1 MGIFEKILPKKHV
14 EVPDTSQQTAEQP
27 TVVNA
32 EPQADPAK
40 PTDAAEAAPAE
51 NSSEI
56 KTDAPAESAEPPKAE
71 EPKSEEAKPE
81 EPKAEEPKADAAPI
95 AETVA
100 DALKQMTNPFKAAIA
115 KVKGAVTEAK
125 ESAAEPV
132 KEAVAEV
139 KETVAEPVKEAV
151 AEVKETVAE
160 PVKEAVTEVKET
172 VAEPV
177 KEAVAEVKESVAE
190 PVKEAVAEVK
200 ETVAEPVK
208 EAVAE
213 VNETAAEP
221 VKEAVTEV
229 KESVA
234 EPVKEAVT
242 EVKESVAEPVKEAVA
257 EVKETAAEPVKE
269 AVAEVKETVAEPVT
283 AETKTEVPASIVI
296 GPKESLLSMGK
307 RFWKAFTEKTD
318 VIAKRIEANP
328 IGRMLFDFADL
339 LETIVVSMFVVMLFF
354 TFVCCTA
361 TVDGTSMLPT
371 LISGERLLVNRLDHT
386 YETGDILIL
395 NSQNAYTFDE
405 NDTLIAGSG
414 LGKNIVKR
422 LIAQGGQ
429 TVNID
434 FTEGVVYVD
443 DQPLDEPYTSTLT
456 TRDEGAFTYPLT
468 IPEGY
473 VFVLGDNRSISKDSR
488 HPQVGLIPAEDI
500 VGSVWMRFSPFKVFS
515 SSDDE

>member
-1 MGIFEKILPKKHV
+1 MGIFEKILPKKHS

-32 EPQADPAK
+32 EPQADSAK

-125 ESAAEPV
+125 ESAAESVKEAVTEAKETVAEPV
-132 KEAVAEV
+132 KAAVAEV

-160 PVKEAVTEVKET
+160 PVKEAV
-172 VAEPV
+172 
-177 KEAVAEVKESVAE
+177 AEVKESVAE
-190 PVKEAVAEVK
+190 PVKEA
-200 ETVAEPVK
+200 
-208 EAVAE
+208 
-213 VNETAAEP
+213 AA
-221 VKEAVTEV
+221 EV

-234 EPVKEAVT
+234 EPVREAVT
-242 EVKESVAEPVKEAVA
+242 
-257 EVKETAAEPVKE
+257 
-269 AVAEVKETVAEPVT
+269 EVKETVAEPVT

-296 GPKESLLSMGK
+296 GPKESLLSMCK

>member
-1 MGIFEKILPKKHV
+1 MGIFEKILPKKHS

-71 EPKSEEAKPE
+71 ETKSEEAKPE

-132 KEAVAEV
+132 KEAVAEA

-151 AEVKETVAE
+151 AEVKESVAEPVKEAVTEVKETVAE

-177 KEAVAEVKESVAE
+177 KEAVAEVKETVAE
-190 PVKEAVAEVK
+190 PVKEAVTEAK

-208 EAVAE
+208 EAV
-213 VNETAAEP
+213 
-221 VKEAVTEV
+221 
-229 KESVA
+229 
-234 EPVKEAVT
+234 
-242 EVKESVAEPVKEAVA
+242 
-257 EVKETAAEPVKE
+257 AEPVKE